1 MTTIVVDANLA
12 LSYVIPLPYS
22 QLAMTHFD
30 RWARVQA
37 RLVVPVLWRYEV
49 LSGLRKA
56 ISMKLLTLE
65 QAITSFKTLQDMDLE
80 EIPSSEKEI
89 DKILGWAERLQQVVA
104 YDAVYLALSEQIG
117 AEFWTADRRLAN
129 AAHAAGADWV
139 HFLGVG

>member
-1 MTTIVVDANLA
+1 MTTFVVDANLA

-22 QLAMTHFD
+22 QAAISLFGQ
-30 RWARVQA
+30 WAQAQA
-37 RLVVPVLWRYEV
+37 RLAVPVLWRYEV

-56 ISMKLLTLE
+56 ISMKMLTQQ
-65 QAITSFKTLQDMDLE
+65 QAITSFKTLQDMDFE

-89 DKILGWAERLQQVVA
+89 TEILNWAERLHQVVA

-129 AAHAAGADWV
+129 AAHAAGVDWV
-139 HFLGVG
+139 HFLGNE

>member
-1 MTTIVVDANLA
+1 MTTIIVDANLT

-22 QLAMTHFD
+22 QLAMAYFD
-30 RWARVQA
+30 QWAQAQA

-56 ISMKLLTLE
+56 INMKMLTLE
-65 QAITSFKTLQDMDLE
+65 QAIISFKTLQEMDLE

-89 DKILGWAERLQQVVA
+89 DKILVWAERLQQMVA
-104 YDAVYLALSEQIG
+104 YDAVYLALSEQMG

-129 AAHAAGADWV
+129 AARAAGADWV